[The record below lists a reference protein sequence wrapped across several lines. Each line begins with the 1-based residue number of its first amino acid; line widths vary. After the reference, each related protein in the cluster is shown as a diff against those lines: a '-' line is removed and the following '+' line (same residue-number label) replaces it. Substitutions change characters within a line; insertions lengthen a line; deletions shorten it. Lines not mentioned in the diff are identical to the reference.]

1 MAKAKEAKGT
11 QEESAGVDFSDGEK
25 SESLV
30 INLNEV
36 GDSTFEAIPRGMYNC
51 VVDELSF
58 EHSQRSGNPM
68 WSWRL
73 EVEDGDYAGRKLFF
87 HTVFAGDGL
96 SRTKKTISRVAPELL
111 EGPFNPQEVADNGTL
126 VGRRVKARVDIR
138 PYEGE
143 QRNNVKDLF
152 PPEDGGSFM

>member
-1 MAKAKEAKGT
+1 MAKANKKESK
-11 QEESAGVDFSDGEK
+11 ESAGVDFSDGDSTGEA
-25 SESLV
+25 LV
-30 INLNEV
+30 VDFSQV
-36 GDSTFEAIPRGMYNC
+36 GDSTFEAIPRGMYGC
-51 VVDELSF
+51 VVDELTF

-96 SRTKKTISRVAPELL
+96 ARTKKTIGRIAPDLL
-111 EGPFNPQEVADNGTL
+111 EGPFNPEEVATSGKL
-126 VGRRVKARVDIR
+126 VGLRLKARVDIR

-152 PPEDGGSFM
+152 PAEEGGSFT